1 MTPEQIKSL
10 QDTSASFRSQA
21 TQFTLQA
28 DAIDASVALAEK
40 GYQSDQDIIAQ
51 QVSDGVS
58 AVLAPVNDAVSV
70 ALSKISV
77 AQPLNEKV
85 SLN

>member
-40 GYQSDQDIIAQ
+40 GYQSDQDAIAQ
-51 QVSDGVS
+51 QVSDGIS
-58 AVLAPVNDAVSV
+58 AALSPVNDAVSA
-70 ALSKISV
+70 ALSKVS
-77 AQPLNEKV
+77 NEKTSSQV
-85 SLN
+85 ASL

>member
-21 TQFTLQA
+21 TQFNMQA
-28 DAIDASVALAEK
+28 DNIDLAVALATT
-40 GYQSDQDIIAQ
+40 GYQSDQQAID
-51 QVSDGVS
+51 DGV
-58 AVLAPVNDAVSV
+58 AATLQPVNDAISAVLLKVSP
-70 ALSKISV
+70 AKL
-77 AQPLNEKV
+77 ATPNEKV